1 MEVPALPGAPRTWVL
16 CPRHCDQADPGL
28 LWRPRHGPGILPTKS
43 DNTRAEKNAPQTH
56 RLLKRCPK
64 ELPQSCQM
72 EDRTRER
79 NRNTPSG
86 GRAPR
91 GACPPW
97 SMLSSERA
105 LHGACPSGQGQ
116 VCRVAGW
123 LGRTVG
129 PKPLA
134 WPLWVKS
141 RPSPAG
147 RPWEGVWS

>member
-1 MEVPALPGAPRTWVL
+1 MEAPALPGAPRTWVL

-91 GACPPW
+91 GSIFPSLRVFSGELALRIRWPKDW
-97 SMLSSERA
+97 SFSFCIS
-105 LHGACPSGQGQ
+105 PSNNYSGLIFIRIDWFDLAVQGTLRSLFQ
-116 VCRVAGW
+116 HHR
-123 LGRTVG
+123 
-129 PKPLA
+129 
-134 WPLWVKS
+134 
-141 RPSPAG
+141 
-147 RPWEGVWS
+147 